1 MRRGKAS
8 AVWPSRTCRRA
19 ALLGERVIEAAS
31 TSSSSGREAGP
42 DKAMQAVFIVSAF
55 VLLKDKVA
63 ANLVVLHL
71 NWL

>member
-1 MRRGKAS
+1 MRRGRAS

-31 TSSSSGREAGP
+31 TSSGREAGP